1 MLKATLQI
9 FVAALL
15 VSPTIVWGEDAITT
29 FYIVRHAERADSTPD
44 SDLSDTG
51 IRRAVELY
59 DVLRNVPLSAI
70 YSTDL
75 KRTKKTVEPIAEAS
89 RLELTYYP
97 TSGQLVDAWATELLD
112 ANRGTNVVIV
122 GHSGSPDVPYTT
134 ASIVK
139 TLSQKP
145 VAEIGHDEFDNLF
158 VVTIREIDS
167 KIERDLHRM
176 WYGPL
181 QSLGHPE
188 VRETDHELQEDQ
200 TISAVVR
207 AGDYLVIG
215 ADEEDS
221 IQSLQAVDGGNAYL
235 ARSAH
240 SLSNDGE
247 LDIEGIARQGNTYF
261 VAGSH
266 SQKRKKVDPQ
276 GIKTLK
282 RSYAKNRK
290 RLLAEK
296 IEAEITRDR
305 IYRFTFDPS
314 TDQPPSEVEH
324 INLNDLL
331 EEHPVLKAFS
341 HLPSK
346 ENGIDIEGIATD
358 GMSLYLGFRGPVL
371 RFGFVPVLRFKFD
384 EPSNNHLLFVNLGGR
399 GIRDIAKTQDGFL
412 IVAGPIGD
420 STLSYQLYYW
430 DGRDCI
436 PGKRNGEEPE
446 LGKTTLLGTIPTPSG
461 AKAEGI
467 AILDEQP
474 SQFEILVVYDS
485 AEKGGL
491 ATFRVA
497 RPRP

>member
-1 MLKATLQI
+1 MLKTALQI
-9 FVAALL
+9 FVAVLL
-15 VSPTIVWGEDAITT
+15 VSPTSIWADDAITT
-29 FYIVRHAERADSTPD
+29 FYIVRHAERADSTED
-44 SDLSDTG
+44 SDLSDIG
-51 IRRAVELY
+51 IRRAVELR
-59 DVLRNVPLSAI
+59 DVLQNVPVSAI
-70 YSTDL
+70 YSTDF
-75 KRTKKTVEPIAEAS
+75 KRTKKTVDPIAKAS
-89 RLELTYYP
+89 RLKPRIYP
-97 TSGQLVDAWATELLD
+97 AQGQTVDALAAEMLD
-112 ANRGTNVVIV
+112 ANRGTSVVIV
-122 GHSGSPDVPYTT
+122 GHSGPPQGPHAV

-139 TLSQKP
+139 ALSQKP
-145 VAEIGHDEFDNLF
+145 VSGIGSQEFDNLF

-167 KIERDLHRM
+167 EIERDLHRM

-181 QSLGHPE
+181 KSLGRPE
-188 VRETDHELQEDQ
+188 VRETNQELLEDQ
-200 TISAVVR
+200 DISAVVR

-221 IQSLQAVDGGNAYL
+221 IQSLQAVDGENAYL
-235 ARSAH
+235 VRKTH
-240 SLSNDGE
+240 SLSNAGE

-261 VAGSH
+261 VVGSH
-266 SQKRKKVDPQ
+266 SQKRKKVDPH

-290 RLLAEK
+290 RLFADE
-296 IEAEITRDR
+296 IEAENKRDR
-305 IYRFTFDPS
+305 IYRFTFDPN
-314 TDQPPSEVEH
+314 TDQQPSEVEP
-324 INLNDLL
+324 INLNNLL

-358 GMSLYLGFRGPVL
+358 GTFLYLGFRGPVL
-371 RFGFVPVLRFKFD
+371 RFGFVPVLRVKFD
-384 EPSNNHLLFVNLGGR
+384 EPSNNHLLFTNLGGR
-399 GIRDIAKTQDGFL
+399 GIRDITKTQDGFL
-412 IVAGPIGD
+412 IVAGPIGV